1 MSSIS
6 ARVHRHQVFFGPC
19 IPASRWFLALAARSL
34 CCGHSVQT
42 LLSER
47 VVSPKP
53 WQAGARPLAATCS
66 HGRLGLLTAT
76 AGRRVRGERHCAAGG
91 PRSSRCRLAACS
103 VCAGPTMRAFARS
116 AAVLRREP
124 QLGVMAQQP
133 RLRCCAVLRSSYNR
147 RAARWRNVLCAAA
160 AMVGL
165 RGAAMCCAAL
175 RLDPRQV
182 TRCCSGAAASGHW
195 CRGSPARK
203 APAVTTL
210 FRRQERRSAERRS

>member
-1 MSSIS
+1 MAGRST
-6 ARVHRHQVFFGPC
+6 
-19 IPASRWFLALAARSL
+19 ASCSHLQPR
-34 CCGHSVQT
+34 Q
-42 LLSER
+42 
-47 VVSPKP
+47 
-53 WQAGARPLAATCS
+53 ARP
-66 HGRLGLLTAT
+66 LTAT

-165 RGAAMCCAAL
+165 RGAAMCCAAPRPAPGHPMLL
-175 RLDPRQV
+175 RGGGFRPLVQGLPGAKGASRDDVVQA
-182 TRCCSGAAASGHW
+182 TRTSFS
-195 CRGSPARK
+195 
-203 APAVTTL
+203 
-210 FRRQERRSAERRS
+210 